1 MQKFWSS
8 VSKGPKFKKYLC
20 KNKDNLIRSSNAEV
34 YELKCSCGP
43 VYEGKTKNKIIS
55 RSKEHQQDS
64 IKDNWSS
71 SGADGH
77 TK

>member
-1 MQKFWSS
+1 MFQ
-8 VSKGPKFKKYLC
+8 KGPNLKNILC

-43 VYEGKTKNKIIS
+43 VYEGKTKIKIIS

>member
-1 MQKFWSS
+1 MFQKDPNLKNIS
-8 VSKGPKFKKYLC
+8 C
-20 KNKDNLIRSSNAEV
+20 KNKDNLITSSQAEV
-34 YELKCSCGP
+34 YELKCSCGS
-43 VYEGKTKNKIIS
+43 VYDGKKKNKIIS
-55 RSKEHQQDS
+55 RSKKHQQDS